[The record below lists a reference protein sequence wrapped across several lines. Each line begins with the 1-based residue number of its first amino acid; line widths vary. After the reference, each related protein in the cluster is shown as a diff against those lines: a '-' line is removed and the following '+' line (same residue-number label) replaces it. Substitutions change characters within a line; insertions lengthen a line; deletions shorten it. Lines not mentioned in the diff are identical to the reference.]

1 MDDWWSWAWLG
12 WLGLFAGLES
22 WALYRSWR
30 ARRAGRGDQRD
41 TLSEH
46 VWVWFGVNRGGTG
59 VYRHATAW
67 ARVRRVILGAFMLWL
82 TIHFLTGGEY
92 F

>member
-1 MDDWWSWAWLG
+1 MSVWGWLWLG
-12 WLGLFAGLES
+12 WGVYFAVVES
-22 WALYRSWR
+22 AALVASWR
-30 ARRAGRGDQRD
+30 AERAGAVDPRD

-46 VWVWFGVNRGGTG
+46 VWWLFGVNRGGIG
-59 VYRHATAW
+59 IERDANAW

-82 TIHFLTGGEY
+82 SVHFMTGGIY